1 MSSRVSRRMAFGE
14 GTGAWPVVVAV
25 CMSLAAAVCCA
36 DEAAAPQR
44 LRVGVVPIEAAV
56 EYGGSQPTG
65 VAIDLWEDLA
75 RRLGT
80 ATEYVRLDRFDEC
93 LPAVAEGRVDVF
105 VGPFA
110 ITEER
115 ERIVDFTHP
124 VMHSGLRIAI
134 RQRNESG
141 FLAAFGS
148 LLTWD
153 LLALIGLLVGLAVL
167 TGYLLWFFE
176 RHDNPE
182 PFPKSYVRGV
192 WEATWWSVSTMVTG
206 GCENKPVSTALG
218 RAIALAWMLGGI
230 VLVASFTSALTATMT
245 AERVAGSIQG
255 PRDLQGRTV
264 ACQKAAVSVQAVRQR
279 GGVVE
284 EFDTVADCIEAVAL
298 GMAEAAVSENH
309 CLMHVISRSG
319 REGFRLVGGVFESF
333 DFGMAVPSGSPLRE
347 RINTTLLQMRE
358 DGAIDRILAEWVGKH
373 E

>member
-1 MSSRVSRRMAFGE
+1 MSSRVSRSMVFGD
-14 GTGAWPVVVAV
+14 GTGAWPIVVAV
-25 CMSLAAAVCCA
+25 CVSLAAAVSCA

-44 LRVGVVPIEAAV
+44 LRVGFVPIEAAV
-56 EYGGSQPTG
+56 EYRGSKPTG

-115 ERIVDFTHP
+115 ERLVDFTHS
-124 VMHSGLRIAI
+124 VIHSGLRIAI
-134 RQRNESG
+134 RQRNDSG

-153 LLALIGLLVGLAVL
+153 LLALVGLLVGLAVL
-167 TGYLLWFFE
+167 TGHLLWFFE

-182 PFPKSYVRGV
+182 PFPKTYARGV

-218 RAIALAWMLGGI
+218 RGIALAWMLGGI
-230 VLVASFTSALTATMT
+230 VLVASFTSALTASMT

-264 ACQKAAVSVQAVRQR
+264 ACQKGALGVLAVRQR
-279 GGVVE
+279 GGVAE
-284 EFDTVADCIEAVAL
+284 EFDTLGDCLEAVAL
-298 GMAEAAVSENH
+298 GMADAVVSENH
-309 CLMHVISRSG
+309 GLMHAISRPG
-319 REGFRLVGGVFESF
+319 REGFRLVGAVFESF
-333 DFGMAVPSGSPLRE
+333 DSGMAVPSGSPLRE
-347 RINTTLLQMRE
+347 RINTALLQMRE
-358 DGAIDRILAEWVGKH
+358 DGVLDRIREEWVGKH